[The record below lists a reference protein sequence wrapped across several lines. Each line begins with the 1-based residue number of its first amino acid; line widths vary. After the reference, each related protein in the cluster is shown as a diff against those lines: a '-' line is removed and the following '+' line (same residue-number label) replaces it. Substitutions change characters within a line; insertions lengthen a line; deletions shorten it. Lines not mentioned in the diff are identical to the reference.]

1 MEHPIFAMTVGIAE
15 NWRHSGIMPCIR
27 SDAERDEPVPYI
39 IWCIETPDGPVV
51 VDTAYHPDYVTAE
64 WAQGNQFREPS
75 RLLGELGMRPEDV
88 ATVIVTHFH
97 VDHFTGFDF
106 FPKAKFVIQKDEYEF
121 WTGPMMRF
129 DYLNKLIRP
138 KVRPALQRLVD
149 EDRVNLVDGDHE
161 LVPGVELLKA
171 GGHTPGSQ
179 MVAVETARGKAVLC
193 GDIAYTYRNLRE
205 RIPVGWYFDLP
216 DSVLALDRALETA
229 SRPELSL
236 PNHDPKLMQGK
247 RVVRVA

>member
-1 MEHPIFAMTVGIAE
+1 MDHAIFAMTVGIAE

-64 WAQGNQFREPS
+64 WAQGNQFMEPS
-75 RLLGELGMRPEDV
+75 RLLGELGIRPEDV

-106 FPKAKFVIQKDEYEF
+106 FPKANFVIQKDEYDF

-129 DYLNKLIRP
+129 DYLNKLVRP

-149 EDRVNLVDGDHE
+149 DGRVTLVDGDHE

-179 MVAVETARGKAVLC
+179 MVAVETAQGKAVLV
-193 GDIAYTYRNLRE
+193 RRHRLHLPE
-205 RIPVGWYFDLP
+205 PPV
-216 DSVLALDRALETA
+216 SA
-229 SRPELSL
+229 SRWAGTSTCRTRCWPWTGRSR
-236 PNHDPKLMQGK
+236 PRRARNCRFPTTTPSSCRANG
-247 RVVRVA
+247 